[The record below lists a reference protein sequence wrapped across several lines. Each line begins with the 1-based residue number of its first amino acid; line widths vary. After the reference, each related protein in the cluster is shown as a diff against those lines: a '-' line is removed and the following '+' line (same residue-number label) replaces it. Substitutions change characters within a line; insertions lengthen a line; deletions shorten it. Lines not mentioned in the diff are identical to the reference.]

1 MDIDGVPLYLVRHAP
16 MAPALNLA
24 SWRAIWAS
32 SLLVALALSGTA
44 RASLCTGGCFAQRR
58 VCREIANRD
67 RHLCKGNCLERTE
80 GTSRGECVRQCL
92 RPLLDA
98 EDTCRFEA
106 RVTCRQICDGSTR
119 CIEACGKQLRLCG
132 KSAVKQ
138 ARRCLRSGCRGQLAR
153 LACFTDCLTALRA
166 GAAGCFAGLNACAP
180 VCRGESSTSTTST
193 TLPGS
198 G

>member
-1 MDIDGVPLYLVRHAP
+1 MMPSDIFHHLTD
-16 MAPALNLA
+16 
-24 SWRAIWAS
+24 
-32 SLLVALALSGTA
+32 TA
-44 RASLCTGGCFAQRR
+44 
-58 VCREIANRD
+58 
-67 RHLCKGNCLERTE
+67 

-166 GAAGCFAGLNACAP
+166 GAAGCFA
-180 VCRGESSTSTTST
+180 
-193 TLPGS
+193 
-198 G
+198 

>member
-1 MDIDGVPLYLVRHAP
+1 MDIDGVPFYLVRHAP

-44 RASLCTGGCFAQRR
+44 RAGLCTGGCFEQRR

-67 RHLCKGNCLERTE
+67 RNLCKGNGQGGTE

-92 RPLLDA
+92 SPLVDA
-98 EDTCRFEA
+98 EDACRFEA

-119 CIEACGKQLRLCG
+119 CRGLRG
-132 KSAVKQ
+132 ATAPVRQ
-138 ARRCLRSGCRGQLAR
+138 ERRE
-153 LACFTDCLTALRA
+153 A
-166 GAAGCFAGLNACAP
+166 GASVSSPRMPWAACSP
-180 VCRGESSTSTTST
+180 CV
-193 TLPGS
+193 
-198 G
+198 

>member
-92 RPLLDA
+92 SPLVDA
-98 EDTCRFEA
+98 EDACRFEA

-119 CIEACGKQLRLCG
+119 CIEACGEQLRLCG

-138 ARRCLRSGCRGQLAR
+138 AHRCLRRGCRGQLAR
-153 LACFTDCLTALRA
+153 LACLTDSPPPTLLGSR
-166 GAAGCFAGLNACAP
+166 P
-180 VCRGESSTSTTST
+180 RISRGPASDGI
-193 TLPGS
+193 PRR
-198 G
+198 